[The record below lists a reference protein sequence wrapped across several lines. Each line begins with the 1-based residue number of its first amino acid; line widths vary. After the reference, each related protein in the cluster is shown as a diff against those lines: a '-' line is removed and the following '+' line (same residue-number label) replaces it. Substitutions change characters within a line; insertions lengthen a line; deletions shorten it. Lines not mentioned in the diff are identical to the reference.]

1 MAGRPKTKA
10 MVKELERRTRELFP
24 EDENATHLDYAE
36 HYVANGGTLV
46 SLALSVASATGTHVM
61 RESLRRYIHKMDG
74 AEGRLGQARIHSSHA
89 MVEESMAILDDDDIK
104 RDDVPR
110 AKMRVDGKLKV
121 AQMFNRAEFGE
132 NKSTQINVSLG
143 SLHLAALR
151 AREMPQITARVIE
164 DDEVLMIEEET
175 TREQGDGRA

>member
-1 MAGRPKTKA
+1 MAGRPKHKV

-46 SLALSVASATGTHVM
+46 SLARSVAGATGTHVM
-61 RESLRRYIHKMDG
+61 RESLRRYITKMDG

-89 MVEESMAILDDDDIK
+89 MVEESMEILDDDIA
-104 RDDVPR
+104 REDVPR

-132 NKSTQINVSLG
+132 NKNTQINVSLG
-143 SLHLAALR
+143 ALHIAALR

-164 DDEVLMIEEET
+164 ADDVLMIEEGAEQNFET
-175 TREQGDGRA
+175 MGET